1 MTPQDAAAAGWSAR
15 SAATGFPEL
24 VGGFWSRRDG
34 GGWRYA
40 ALPGENHVNNRG
52 VVHGGLLLTFA
63 DHALGLT
70 VWERVGR
77 RPCATAQ
84 INMHF
89 VEAARP
95 GELLELDAD
104 IVRIARSMVFVR
116 GTIRAGERTVAVA
129 DGIWKLLGP
138 TSSPG
143 PGQDR
148 TQS

>member
-1 MTPQDAAAAGWSAR
+1 MTRMTAEQAASAGWSPR

-34 GGWRYA
+34 DGWRYA
-40 ALPGENHVNNRG
+40 VLPGERHVNNRG

-70 VWERVGR
+70 VWERAGR

-84 INMHF
+84 LNMQF
-89 VEAARP
+89 VDAAQP
-95 GELLELDAD
+95 GELLELDAE
-104 IVRIARSMVFVR
+104 IVRMARSLVFVR
-116 GTIRAGERTVAVA
+116 GTIRAGERTVATV

-138 TSSPG
+138 PPG
-143 PGQDR
+143 PGAAA
-148 TQS
+148 